1 MSIIFLFLFIQLILK
16 SIIFYKKGVEI
27 MLIGVISDTHDNRD
41 NILKAV
47 RILNEKNVDILI
59 HCGDY
64 VAPFVRKWFDELND
78 SIKENFF
85 GVFGNNDG
93 DHPFLKKNLGQIC
106 EFVENGNELILKR
119 DGKRIFA
126 SHMPKPETIEA
137 LAKSGEFDIILSGH
151 THIIVNKKYDNGVLV
166 VNPGEACGYLT
177 DRATF
182 AIIDT
187 EKMKAEII
195 KI

>member
-1 MSIIFLFLFIQLILK
+1 
-16 SIIFYKKGVEI
+16 

-41 NILKAV
+41 NILKTIE
-47 RILNEKNVDILI
+47 ILNERNVDILI

-64 VAPFVRKWFDELND
+64 VAPFVRKWFDKLND
-78 SIKENFF
+78 SIKENFY

-106 EFVENGNELILKR
+106 EFVENGNELILEK
-119 DGKRIFA
+119 DGKRIYA

-137 LAKSGEFDIILSGH
+137 LAKSGQFDIILSGH
-151 THIIVNKKYDNGVLV
+151 THAMVKKKYDNGVLV
-166 VNPGEACGYLT
+166 INPGEVCGYLT

-187 EKMKAEII
+187 EKMDAEII
-195 KI
+195 YINNIYE